1 MTISTD
7 PRAEALDRLPVRE
20 AVPELLRALDDRG
33 VAVLCAPPGT
43 GKTTL
48 VPLVLAGL
56 VGGGPVRRVLVA
68 EPRRIAARAAA
79 RRMAWL
85 LGERPGGKVGF
96 TVRGERQAGRGTV
109 VEVVTTG
116 VLLQRLQRDQELA
129 GVDVVVL
136 DECHE
141 RHLDADTAAAF
152 LLDVRAALRPDLWLI
167 ATSATTDA
175 EGWARLLGDGGTDG
189 SGSECGDG
197 RPGKPAPVVSA
208 PGVSHPVEVVWA
220 PPERPVRPPHG
231 MRVDPALL
239 DHVAAVVR
247 RALREREGDVLCFLP
262 GVGEIARV
270 AGKLGGLDGTEVLQV
285 HGRAPAA
292 VQEAVL
298 SGADG
303 GRRRVVLATSV
314 AESSLTVPG
323 VRIVVDCGLARE
335 PRMDHARGL
344 SALTTVRASRAAAR
358 QRAGRAGREAP
369 GVVYRCWPEAEDAR
383 LPRFPSPEIAG
394 ADLTAFALQTACW
407 GDPDASGLALL
418 DPPPAGAMTAAR
430 ETLTA
435 IGAVDTAGRAT
446 ERGTRMARLG
456 LHPRLARALV
466 DGAKEVGARR
476 AAEVVALLS
485 EEPPREYGDDLTAA
499 WRTARHGGDPYATRW
514 RQEARR
520 LERALTPEASARPDS
535 ARGGDGP
542 GRGEDGSAR
551 GGGGPGRGGD
561 LRGGDGPGRGGDGLG
576 RGGDLR
582 GGDGPARG
590 EDCLGRGENGPA
602 RGGGG
607 PGRSG
612 DLRGG
617 DGPARR
623 GDGPRRGE
631 DGPARGGDGPGRGGD
646 DPAHSGG
653 GPARRGDGPGR
664 GSDLRGDGPAHGSG
678 GPSRGGDG
686 PGRGGD
692 PRGGGGPA
700 RRGDGPRGGDN
711 LPTRGSDLRGGDGP
725 ARGGDGPHDGDNGP
739 ARGGGPHGGDSLP
752 ARGSGGPHGDDAVA
766 GLMAA
771 LAFPERV
778 ARRRGE
784 RAYLMA
790 AGTGAELADGSRLG
804 GAPWLAVAVADRPV
818 AAASA
823 RVRLAA
829 VTDEGTARAAAA
841 ALASEGEEVRWADGD
856 VLAHQVA
863 RLGAIEL
870 VSRPLTD
877 PDPEQVR
884 RALLEGLRREGTGLL
899 RWSAQ
904 ATAVRQRMAFLHRE
918 LGGAWPD
925 VSDAALLDRADEW
938 LGSELARA
946 RGRADLGRVDA
957 GQALAR
963 LLPWATGEAARFEEL
978 APERIEVPSGSR
990 VRLDYGADRPVLA
1003 VKLQELFGWQEAPRI
1018 AGGRV
1023 PLLVHLLSPA
1033 GRPAAVTADLASF
1046 WKDGYRSVRAE
1057 LRGRYPKHPWP
1068 EDPTTAEPTRRT
1080 NTRRGR

>member
-1 MTISTD
+1 MTD
-7 PRAEALDRLPVRE
+7 PAAVRAEALDRLPVRE

-68 EPRRIAARAAA
+68 EPRRTAARAAA

-85 LGERPGGKVGF
+85 LGERPGGRVGF
-96 TVRGERQAGRGTV
+96 TVRGERQAGPGTV

-129 GVDVVVL
+129 GVDAVVL

-152 LLDVRAALRPDLWLI
+152 LLDVRAALRPDLRLI
-167 ATSATTDA
+167 AASATTDA
-175 EGWARLLGDGGTDG
+175 EGWARLLGDGGDG
-189 SGSECGDG
+189 GDG
-197 RPGKPAPVVSA
+197 GNGRGDDDGGNGDGDGGVDGGEGPGEPAPVVSA

-262 GVGEIARV
+262 GVGEIARM
-270 AGKLGGLDGTEVLQV
+270 AGKLGGLADAEVLQV

-298 SGADG
+298 AGADG

-418 DPPPAGAMTAAR
+418 DPPPAGAMAAAR

-435 IGAVDTAGRAT
+435 IGAVDAAGRAT

-456 LHPRLARALV
+456 LHPRLARALI
-466 DGAKEVGARR
+466 DGAKEVGTRQ

-485 EEPPREYGDDLTAA
+485 EEPPREYGDDLAAA
-499 WRTARHGGDPYATRW
+499 WRTARHGGDPYAARW

-520 LERALTPEASARPDS
+520 LERALTTAGTPSPDGGRGG
-535 ARGGDGP
+535 AGPAPGRDGPAHGDGGRVRDGDRTRGGDG
-542 GRGEDGSAR
+542 
-551 GGGGPGRGGD
+551 
-561 LRGGDGPGRGGDGLG
+561 
-576 RGGDLR
+576 
-582 GGDGPARG
+582 GPAHRSG
-590 EDCLGRGENGPA
+590 GPA
-602 RGGGG
+602 RGGG
-607 PGRSG
+607 P
-612 DLRGG
+612 RGG
-617 DGPARR
+617 DG
-623 GDGPRRGE
+623 
-631 DGPARGGDGPGRGGD
+631 GPARGGDGPR
-646 DPAHSGG
+646 
-653 GPARRGDGPGR
+653 
-664 GSDLRGDGPAHGSG
+664 
-678 GPSRGGDG
+678 
-686 PGRGGD
+686 
-692 PRGGGGPA
+692 
-700 RRGDGPRGGDN
+700 
-711 LPTRGSDLRGGDGP
+711 
-725 ARGGDGPHDGDNGP
+725 
-739 ARGGGPHGGDSLP
+739 
-752 ARGSGGPHGDDAVA
+752 GDDAVA
-766 GLMAA
+766 GMVAA

-790 AGTGAELADGSRLG
+790 AGTGAELGDGSRLG

-818 AAASA
+818 TSASA

-829 VTDEGTARAAAA
+829 VTDEDTARAAAA
-841 ALASEGEEVRWADGD
+841 ALASEGEEVRWADGN
-856 VLAHQVA
+856 VLARRVA

-870 VSRPLTD
+870 VSRPLAD
-877 PDPEQVR
+877 PDPELVR

-918 LGGAWPD
+918 VGGAWPD
-925 VSDAALLDRADEW
+925 VSDEALLDRADDW
-938 LGSELARA
+938 LGTELARA

-963 LLPWATGEAARFEEL
+963 LMPWATGEAVRFEEL

-990 VRLDYGADRPVLA
+990 VRVDYGAERPVLA

-1023 PLLVHLLSPA
+1023 PLLIHLLSPA

-1068 EDPTTAEPTRRT
+1068 EDPTTAQPTRRT
-1080 NTRRGR
+1080 NTRR